1 MWEEAGMSRTG
12 NLVARRTRDVSG
24 LLRAAV
30 RGEGGN
36 PTVGSI
42 PRAIV
47 LLAVPM
53 VLEMVM
59 ESVFA
64 VVDIYFVSRLG
75 ANAMAAVGITESLF
89 TVVYTAGV
97 GLSIGVTA
105 VVARRIGER
114 NREAASDA
122 AFQALVI
129 GVLVAIVLG
138 VFGAWHAEA
147 LLRLMGADEA
157 VVAMG
162 AGYARVM
169 FGGNAA
175 VMLLFLLNAAFR
187 GAGDAA
193 IAMRV
198 LVVANGINIVLDPM
212 LIFGIGPFP
221 EMGVTGAAVAT
232 TIGRSVGV
240 VLQLAVLF
248 GGAGALQRFGGAGAL
263 KLSSRNLRVAPA
275 EMMRLL
281 RLSGTG
287 TLQVFISVASWIL
300 LMRIVAGFGSPA
312 VAGYTI
318 AIRVVLFAL
327 MPAWGLA
334 NAAATMVGQS
344 LGAGDASRAERAVWI
359 AGGMN
364 LVFLGSVGVL
374 FMIAAPLIVGIFGGD
389 IETSRHAINC
399 LRIVSAGFFFYA
411 YGMVINQSFNGAGD
425 AWTPTLLNLLCFW
438 FWEIPLAW
446 LLAYRIGFGAMG
458 TFMAVTIAFSTLALA
473 SAVMFR
479 RGKWKLKVV

>member
-1 MWEEAGMSRTG
+1 
-12 NLVARRTRDVSG
+12 
-24 LLRAAV
+24 
-30 RGEGGN
+30 
-36 PTVGSI
+36 
-42 PRAIV
+42 
-47 LLAVPM
+47 
-53 VLEMVM
+53 
-59 ESVFA
+59 
-64 VVDIYFVSRLG
+64 
-75 ANAMAAVGITESLF
+75 
-89 TVVYTAGV
+89 
-97 GLSIGVTA
+97 
-105 VVARRIGER
+105 
-114 NREAASDA
+114 
-122 AFQALVI
+122 
-129 GVLVAIVLG
+129 
-138 VFGAWHAEA
+138 
-147 LLRLMGADEA
+147 
-157 VVAMG
+157 MG

>member
-1 MWEEAGMSRTG
+1 M
-12 NLVARRTRDVSG
+12 RRRRRDVTG
-24 LLRAAV
+24 LLRTAV
-30 RGEGGN
+30 RGEAGN
-36 PTVGSI
+36 PLEGSV

-64 VVDIYFVSRLG
+64 IVDIYFVSRLG
-75 ANAMAAVGITESLF
+75 APAMAAVGLTETLF

-114 NREAASDA
+114 NPEAASDA
-122 AFQALVI
+122 TFQALVI
-129 GVLVAIVLG
+129 GVLVALVLG
-138 VFGAWHAEA
+138 VVGAWHAEA
-147 LLRLMGADEA
+147 LLRLMGADSA

-162 AGYARVM
+162 SGYARVM

-198 LVVANGINIVLDPM
+198 LIVANGINIVLDPL
-212 LIFGIGPFP
+212 LIFGVGPFAG
-221 EMGVTGAAVAT
+221 MGVTGAAVAT
-232 TIGRSVGV
+232 TTGRSVGV
-240 VLQLAVLF
+240 LLQLGVLF
-248 GGAGALQRFGGAGAL
+248 GGAGVLRRIGGAAVL
-263 KLSSRNLRVAPA
+263 KLSARNLRVVPA
-275 EMMRLL
+275 EILRLL

-287 TLQVFISVASWIL
+287 TLQVFISMASWIL
-300 LMRIVAGFGSPA
+300 LMRIIAGFGSPA

-344 LGAGDASRAERAVWI
+344 LGAGDAGRAESAVWI
-359 AGGMN
+359 AGRMN
-364 LVFLGSVGVL
+364 LVFLGSVGVF
-374 FMIAAPLIVGIFGGD
+374 FMLAAPVIVGIFGDD
-389 IETSRHAINC
+389 IETSRHAVDC

-425 AWTPTLLNLLCFW
+425 AWTPTILNLLCFW
-438 FWEIPLAW
+438 FWELPLAW
-446 LLAYRIGFGAMG
+446 LLAYRVGFGAAG
-458 TFMAVTIAFSTLALA
+458 TFMAITIAFSTLALA
-473 SAVMFR
+473 SALLFR
-479 RGKWKLKVV
+479 RGRWKLKIV

>member
-1 MWEEAGMSRTG
+1 M
-12 NLVARRTRDVSG
+12 RRRRRDVTG
-24 LLRAAV
+24 LLRTAV
-30 RGEGGN
+30 RGEAGN
-36 PTVGSI
+36 PLEGSV

-64 VVDIYFVSRLG
+64 IVDIYFVSRLG
-75 ANAMAAVGITESLF
+75 APAMAAVGLTETLF

-114 NREAASDA
+114 NPEAASDA
-122 AFQALVI
+122 TFQALVI
-129 GVLVAIVLG
+129 GVLVALVLG
-138 VFGAWHAEA
+138 VVGAWHAEA
-147 LLRLMGADEA
+147 LLRLMGADSA

-162 AGYARVM
+162 SGYARVM

-198 LVVANGINIVLDPM
+198 LIVANGINIVLDPL
-212 LIFGIGPFP
+212 LIFGVGPFAA
-221 EMGVTGAAVAT
+221 MGVTGAAVAT
-232 TIGRSVGV
+232 TTGRSVGV
-240 VLQLAVLF
+240 LLQLGVLF
-248 GGAGALQRFGGAGAL
+248 GGAGVLRRIGGAAVL
-263 KLSSRNLRVAPA
+263 KLSARNLRVVPA
-275 EMMRLL
+275 EILRLL

-287 TLQVFISVASWIL
+287 TLQVFISMASWIL
-300 LMRIVAGFGSPA
+300 LMRIIAGFGSPA

-344 LGAGDASRAERAVWI
+344 LGAGDAGRAESAVWI
-359 AGGMN
+359 AGRMN
-364 LVFLGSVGVL
+364 LVFLGSVGVF
-374 FMIAAPLIVGIFGGD
+374 FMLAAPVIVGIFGDD
-389 IETSRHAINC
+389 IETSRHAVDC

-425 AWTPTLLNLLCFW
+425 AWTPTILNLLCFW
-438 FWEIPLAW
+438 FWELPLAW
-446 LLAYRIGFGAMG
+446 LLAYRVGFGAAG
-458 TFMAVTIAFSTLALA
+458 TFMAITIAFSTLALA
-473 SAVMFR
+473 SALLFR
-479 RGKWKLKVV
+479 RGRWKLKIV

>member
-1 MWEEAGMSRTG
+1 MSAAVR
-12 NLVARRTRDVSG
+12 LARRKRRGVTR
-24 LLRAAV
+24 LLQAAV
-30 RGEGGN
+30 RGEGGD
-36 PTVGSI
+36 PTEGPI

-53 VLEMVM
+53 VLEMMM
-59 ESVFA
+59 ESIFA
-64 VVDIYFVSRLG
+64 VVDIYFVARLG
-75 ANAMAAVGITESLF
+75 ASAMAAVGITESLF
-89 TVVYTAGV
+89 TVVYTVGV

-114 NREAASDA
+114 NPDAASNA
-122 AFQALVI
+122 TFQALVI
-129 GVLVAIVLG
+129 GVLVALALG
-138 VFGAWHAEA
+138 VLGAWHAEA
-147 LLRLMGADEA
+147 LLRLMGAGED
-157 VVAMG
+157 VVAAG

-198 LVVANGINIVLDPM
+198 LMVANGINILLDPL
-212 LIFGIGPFP
+212 LIFGLGPFP
-221 EMGVTGAAVAT
+221 AMGVTGAAVAT
-232 TIGRSVGV
+232 TIGRSIGV
-240 VLQLAVLF
+240 MLQLGVLF
-248 GGAGALQRFGGAGAL
+248 GGAGALKRMGRGGAL
-263 KLSSRNLRVAPA
+263 RLSGRNLRVAPA
-275 EMMRLL
+275 EILRLL
-281 RLSGTG
+281 RLSGAG
-287 TLQVFISVASWIL
+287 TLQVFISMASWIL
-300 LMRIVAGFGSPA
+300 LVRIIAGFGSPA

-344 LGAGDASRAERAVWI
+344 LGAGDVLRAERAVWI
-359 AGGMN
+359 AGRMN

-374 FMIAAPLIVGIFGGD
+374 FMIAAPVIVGIFGGD
-389 IETSRHAINC
+389 LETLRHATNC

-438 FWEIPLAW
+438 CWEIPLAW
-446 LLAYRIGFGAMG
+446 LFAYRIGLGAAG

-473 SAVMFR
+473 SALLFR
-479 RGKWKLKVV
+479 RGRWKLKTV